1 MCGFVG
7 VIHNKNNFEKK
18 IIKEMNDCIEHR
30 GPDSEGMYVDENI
43 ALGFKRLSIVG
54 LSEKGNQPMICQNN
68 NLVLTFNGE
77 IYNYISLKIELE
89 ALGHTFITNTDSE
102 VLIHGFES
110 YGIGILNKLR
120 GMFAFSMWDKKFK
133 KMYIA
138 RDYFGIK
145 PLYYTK
151 VEEDNSILFGSE
163 IKSLLKYPYF
173 KKELNKS
180 ALKPFLMFQ
189 YSALDES
196 FFKGVYKLKPA
207 HYLVIENQEIKEV
220 NYWKFKF
227 NEIKNTMKSNIN
239 RINEEIT
246 ESAKLHT
253 LGDVE
258 VGTFLSGGIDS
269 SYITTLIKPDKTFS
283 VGFKGYESMFDE
295 TDLAKE
301 LSDKLGIKHYKKIIH
316 ADDFFEKLPEI
327 QYHMDE
333 PHANLS
339 AVPLYFLSEMASK
352 HVKVVLSGEGADEL
366 FGGYDWYKKSKYLK
380 TYEKLPLKFR
390 KYISKKLEN
399 TSKNRITTFLRKG
412 GETVEESFIGQ
423 ASVFSS
429 LDANDI
435 LSSSYKSSVESKD
448 ITKKIY
454 SEIKNKDD
462 LTKQQYLDINLW
474 LPGDILQKAD
484 KMSMAHSLELRVPFL
499 DRKVADLAKGLP
511 SSHRMNGLK
520 SKYVL
525 REAASKVLPRA
536 WAQRPK
542 VGFPVPIRHWLK
554 EEKYYNLVK
563 EIFNEKFVSDIFD
576 VDKISIY
583 LEEHYNGSKNRARY
597 IYTIYIFL
605 IWYKEYFIKE

>member
-7 VIHNKNNFEKK
+7 VIHNKKNFEKK

-54 LSEKGNQPMICQNN
+54 LSEKGNQPMICQNS
-68 NLVLTFNGE
+68 NLILTFNGE

-120 GMFAFSMWDKKFK
+120 GMFAFSIWDKKFK

-220 NYWKFKF
+220 NYWKFNF
-227 NEIKNTMKSNIN
+227 NEINNTMKSNIN

-316 ADDFFEKLPEI
+316 ADDFFEKLPKI

-380 TYEKLPLKFR
+380 IYEKLPLKFR
-390 KYISKKLEN
+390 KYISKKLKN

-454 SEIKNKDD
+454 SEVKNSDD

-563 EIFNEKFVSDIFD
+563 ETFNEKFVSDIFD